1 MYVNVMLG
9 NKKGWKMRRIYFIGL
24 MLYTLIV
31 LHVAFPNIFS
41 FENVE
46 IVHVG
51 IFIFILFAVDC
62 CISIWL
68 SNRKHVQNKKEM
80 ERKKRKRS
88 FWITTY
94 CFSLVITAAFFSENI
109 PLERVNIGFGA
120 FVFAYYFFMHFL
132 PYMKEKRGEEEDPL
146 VEEARE
152 QEHKRIEED
161 IKKLGEQKWYL
172 KSKIIYV
179 LCFITPPIGYL
190 YVFCLRKKMT
200 EDARQSYLTVATIMM
215 ALWSLKFLPPY
226 ILAITV
232 AVIACLVF
240 LVKYVK

>member
-1 MYVNVMLG
+1 
-9 NKKGWKMRRIYFIGL
+9 MRRIYFIGL
-24 MLYTLIV
+24 ILYTLIV

-41 FENVE
+41 FEDVE
-46 IVHVG
+46 TVHIG
-51 IFIFILFAVDC
+51 IFIFILFVVDC

-68 SNRKHVQNKKEM
+68 SKRKPVQDKKEM

-94 CFSLVITAAFFSENI
+94 CFSLVIAAACFSEHI

-132 PYMKEKRGEEEDPL
+132 PYMKEKRGEGEDPL

-152 QEHKRIEED
+152 QEHKRIEGD
-161 IKKLGEQKWYL
+161 IQKLGEQKWYL

-200 EDARQSYLTVATIMM
+200 EDARQSYLTVGTIMM

-226 ILAITV
+226 VLAIAIV
-232 AVIACLVF
+232 VVVCLVF
-240 LVKYVK
+240 IVKYLT

>member
-1 MYVNVMLG
+1 
-9 NKKGWKMRRIYFIGL
+9 MRRIYFVGL
-24 MLYTLIV
+24 ILYTLIV
-31 LHVAFPNIFS
+31 LHGAFPNIFS
-41 FENVE
+41 FEDVE
-46 IVHVG
+46 TIHVG
-51 IFIFILFAVDC
+51 IFIFILFVVDC

-68 SNRKHVQNKKEM
+68 SKKQHVQDKKEM

-88 FWITTY
+88 FWMMTY
-94 CFSLVITAAFFSENI
+94 CLSLSLTAVFFSEHI
-109 PLERVNIGFGA
+109 PLERLDIGFGA

-161 IKKLGEQKWYL
+161 IQKLGEQKWYL

-190 YVFCLRKKMT
+190 YVFLLRKKMT
-200 EDARQSYLTVATIMM
+200 EDAKQTYLTVATIMM

-226 ILAITV
+226 VLAV
-232 AVIACLVF
+232 AVVVIVCLVF
-240 LVKYVK
+240 IVKYVK

>member
-1 MYVNVMLG
+1 
-9 NKKGWKMRRIYFIGL
+9 MRRIYFIGL
-24 MLYTLIV
+24 ILYMLIV
-31 LHVAFPNIFS
+31 LHAAFPNIFS
-41 FENVE
+41 FEDLE
-46 IVHVG
+46 TVHVG
-51 IFIFILFAVDC
+51 IFIFILFVVDC

-68 SNRKHVQNKKEM
+68 SKRKDVQDKKEM

-88 FWITTY
+88 FWMTTY
-94 CFSLVITAAFFSENI
+94 CFSLILVAAFLNENI
-109 PLERVNIGFGA
+109 PLERLNIGFGA
-120 FVFAYYFFMHFL
+120 FVFAYYFFRNFL
-132 PYMKEKRGEEEDPL
+132 PYMKEKREEEDDPL

-161 IKKLGEQKWYL
+161 IQKLGEQKWYL

-190 YVFCLRKKMT
+190 YVFLLRKKMT

-226 ILAITV
+226 VLAITV
-232 AVIACLVF
+232 VIAACLVF
-240 LVKYVK
+240 IVKYVK

>member
-1 MYVNVMLG
+1 
-9 NKKGWKMRRIYFIGL
+9 MRRIYFIGL
-24 MLYTLIV
+24 ILYTLIV

-41 FENVE
+41 FEDVE
-46 IVHVG
+46 TVHIG
-51 IFIFILFAVDC
+51 IFIFILFVVDC

-68 SNRKHVQNKKEM
+68 SKRKHVQDKNEM

-88 FWITTY
+88 FWMMTY
-94 CFSLVITAAFFSENI
+94 CLSLVLTAVFFSEHI
-109 PLERVNIGFGA
+109 PIERLNIGFGA

-161 IKKLGEQKWYL
+161 IQKLGEQKWYL

-226 ILAITV
+226 VLAI
-232 AVIACLVF
+232 VIVVVVCFVF
-240 LVKYVK
+240 IVKYVK

>member
-1 MYVNVMLG
+1 
-9 NKKGWKMRRIYFIGL
+9 MRRIYFIGL
-24 MLYTLIV
+24 ILYTLIV

-41 FENVE
+41 FEDVE
-46 IVHVG
+46 TVHVG
-51 IFIFILFAVDC
+51 IFIFILFVVDC

-68 SNRKHVQNKKEM
+68 SKRKYVQDKKEM

-94 CFSLVITAAFFSENI
+94 CFSLVIAAAFFSEHI
-109 PLERVNIGFGA
+109 RLERVNIGFGA
-120 FVFAYYFFMHFL
+120 FVFVYYFFMHFL
-132 PYMKEKRGEEEDPL
+132 PYMKEKREEEEDPL
-146 VEEARE
+146 AEEARE

-161 IKKLGEQKWYL
+161 IQKLGEQKWYL

-200 EDARQSYLTVATIMM
+200 EDAKQAYLTVATIMM

-226 ILAITV
+226 GLAITV
-232 AVIACLVF
+232 VIVACLVF
-240 LVKYVK
+240 IVKYVK

>member
-1 MYVNVMLG
+1 
-9 NKKGWKMRRIYFIGL
+9 MRRIYFVGL
-24 MLYTLIV
+24 ILYTLIV
-31 LHVAFPNIFS
+31 LHGAFPNIFS
-41 FENVE
+41 FEDVE
-46 IVHVG
+46 TVQVA
-51 IFIFILFAVDC
+51 IFIFVLFVVDC

-68 SNRKHVQNKKEM
+68 SKRKHVQDKKEM

-88 FWITTY
+88 FWMTTY
-94 CFSLVITAAFFSENI
+94 CLSLVLIAVFFSEHI
-109 PLERVNIGFGA
+109 PLERLDIGFGA
-120 FVFAYYFFMHFL
+120 FMFAYYFFMYFL

-146 VEEARE
+146 LEEARE

-190 YVFCLRKKMT
+190 YVFFLRKKMT
-200 EDARQSYLTVATIMM
+200 EDARQSYLMVATIMM

-226 ILAITV
+226 VLAV
-232 AVIACLVF
+232 AVVVVVCLVF
-240 LVKYVK
+240 IVKYVK

>member
-1 MYVNVMLG
+1 
-9 NKKGWKMRRIYFIGL
+9 MRRIYFIGII
-24 MLYTLIV
+24 LYTLIV
-31 LHVAFPNIFS
+31 LLVAFPNIFS
-41 FENVE
+41 FEDVE
-46 IVHVG
+46 TVHVG
-51 IFIFILFAVDC
+51 IFIFILFVVDC

-68 SNRKHVQNKKEM
+68 SKRKHVQDKKEM

-88 FWITTY
+88 FWMTTY
-94 CFSLVITAAFFSENI
+94 CFSLVIAAAFLSENV
-109 PLERVNIGFGA
+109 PLDRLNIGFGA

-152 QEHKRIEED
+152 REHKRIEED
-161 IKKLGEQKWYL
+161 IQKLGEQKWYL
-172 KSKIIYV
+172 KSNIIYV

-200 EDARQSYLTVATIMM
+200 EDAKQTYLTVATIMM

-226 ILAITV
+226 VLAI
-232 AVIACLVF
+232 VIVVVVCFVF
-240 LVKYVK
+240 IVKYVK

>member
-1 MYVNVMLG
+1 
-9 NKKGWKMRRIYFIGL
+9 MRRIYFVGL
-24 MLYTLIV
+24 ILYTLIV

-46 IVHVG
+46 TVQVA
-51 IFIFILFAVDC
+51 IFIFTLFVIDC

-68 SNRKHVQNKKEM
+68 SKRKHVQNKKEM

-88 FWITTY
+88 FWMMTY
-94 CFSLVITAAFFSENI
+94 CLSLVLTAAFFSEHI

-120 FVFAYYFFMHFL
+120 FVFVYYFFVHFL

-190 YVFCLRKKMT
+190 YVFCFRKKMT

-215 ALWSLKFLPPY
+215 GLWSLKFLPPY
-226 ILAITV
+226 VLAITV
-232 AVIACLVF
+232 VIVACLVF
-240 LVKYVK
+240 IVKYVK

>member
-1 MYVNVMLG
+1 
-9 NKKGWKMRRIYFIGL
+9 MRRIYFIGL
-24 MLYTLIV
+24 ILYTLIV

-41 FENVE
+41 FEDVE
-46 IVHVG
+46 TVHIG
-51 IFIFILFAVDC
+51 IFIFILFVVDC
-62 CISIWL
+62 CISRWL
-68 SNRKHVQNKKEM
+68 SKRKPVQDKKEM

-94 CFSLVITAAFFSENI
+94 CFSLVIAAACFSEHI

-132 PYMKEKRGEEEDPL
+132 PYMKEKRGEGEDPL

-152 QEHKRIEED
+152 QEHKRIEGD
-161 IKKLGEQKWYL
+161 IQKLGEQKWYL

-215 ALWSLKFLPPY
+215 ALWSLMFLPPY
-226 ILAITV
+226 VLAIAIV
-232 AVIACLVF
+232 VVVCLVF
-240 LVKYVK
+240 IVKYLT

>member
-1 MYVNVMLG
+1 
-9 NKKGWKMRRIYFIGL
+9 MRRIYFIGII
-24 MLYTLIV
+24 LYTLIV

-41 FENVE
+41 FEDVE
-46 IVHVG
+46 TVHVG
-51 IFIFILFAVDC
+51 IFIFILFVVDC

-68 SNRKHVQNKKEM
+68 SKRKHVQDKKEM

-88 FWITTY
+88 FWMTTY
-94 CFSLVITAAFFSENI
+94 CFSLVIAAAFLSENV
-109 PLERVNIGFGA
+109 PLERLNIGFGA

-152 QEHKRIEED
+152 REHKRIEED
-161 IKKLGEQKWYL
+161 IQKLGEQKWYL
-172 KSKIIYV
+172 KSNIIYV

-190 YVFCLRKKMT
+190 YVFLLRKKMT
-200 EDARQSYLTVATIMM
+200 EDTKQTYLTVATIMM

-226 ILAITV
+226 VL
-232 AVIACLVF
+232 VIVIVVVVCFVF
-240 LVKYVK
+240 IVKYVK

>member
-1 MYVNVMLG
+1 
-9 NKKGWKMRRIYFIGL
+9 MRRIYFIGL
-24 MLYTLIV
+24 ILYTLIV

-41 FENVE
+41 FEDVE
-46 IVHVG
+46 TVHIG
-51 IFIFILFAVDC
+51 IFIFILFVVDC

-68 SNRKHVQNKKEM
+68 SKRKHVQDKKEM

-88 FWITTY
+88 FWVMTY
-94 CFSLVITAAFFSENI
+94 CLSLVLTAVFFSEHI
-109 PLERVNIGFGA
+109 PIERLNIGFGA

-161 IKKLGEQKWYL
+161 IQKLGEQKWYL

-215 ALWSLKFLPPY
+215 ALRSLKFLPPY

>member
-1 MYVNVMLG
+1 
-9 NKKGWKMRRIYFIGL
+9 MRRIYFIGL
-24 MLYTLIV
+24 ILYTLIV
-31 LHVAFPNIFS
+31 LHVAFPNMFS
-41 FENVE
+41 FEDVE
-46 IVHVG
+46 TVHIG
-51 IFIFILFAVDC
+51 IFIFILFVVDC

-68 SNRKHVQNKKEM
+68 SKRKPVQDKKEM

-94 CFSLVITAAFFSENI
+94 CFSLVIAAACFSEHI

-132 PYMKEKRGEEEDPL
+132 PYMKEKRGEGEDPL

-161 IKKLGEQKWYL
+161 IQKLGEQKWYL

-226 ILAITV
+226 VLAIAIV
-232 AVIACLVF
+232 VVVCLVF
-240 LVKYVK
+240 IVKYLT

>member
-1 MYVNVMLG
+1 
-9 NKKGWKMRRIYFIGL
+9 MRRIYFIGL
-24 MLYTLIV
+24 ILYTLIV

-41 FENVE
+41 LEDVE
-46 IVHVG
+46 TVHVG
-51 IFIFILFAVDC
+51 IFIYILFVVDC

-68 SNRKHVQNKKEM
+68 SKRKHVHDKKEM

-94 CFSLVITAAFFSENI
+94 CLSLALTAVFFSEHV
-109 PLERVNIGFGA
+109 PLERLNIGFGA

-190 YVFCLRKKMT
+190 YVLCLRKKMT

-226 ILAITV
+226 VLAITV
-232 AVIACLVF
+232 VVIACLVF

>member
-1 MYVNVMLG
+1 
-9 NKKGWKMRRIYFIGL
+9 MRRIYFIGII
-24 MLYTLIV
+24 MYTLIV

-41 FENVE
+41 FEDVGT
-46 IVHVG
+46 VHVG
-51 IFIFILFAVDC
+51 IFILILFVVDF

-68 SNRKHVQNKKEM
+68 SKRKHVQDKKEM

-88 FWITTY
+88 FWMMTY
-94 CFSLVITAAFFSENI
+94 CLSLVLIAAFFSEHI
-109 PLERVNIGFGA
+109 PLERLNIGFGA

-146 VEEARE
+146 VGEARE

-179 LCFITPPIGYL
+179 LCFITPPIGYV
-190 YVFCLRKKMT
+190 YVFFLRKTMT
-200 EDARQSYLTVATIMM
+200 EDAKQSYLTVATIMM

-226 ILAITV
+226 VLAITV
-232 AVIACLVF
+232 VIVACLVF
-240 LVKYVK
+240 IVKYVK

>member
-1 MYVNVMLG
+1 
-9 NKKGWKMRRIYFIGL
+9 MRRIYFIGL
-24 MLYTLIV
+24 IFYTLIV
-31 LHVAFPNIFS
+31 LHVVFPNIFS
-41 FENVE
+41 FEDVE
-46 IVHVG
+46 TVHIG
-51 IFIFILFAVDC
+51 IFIFILFVVDC

-68 SNRKHVQNKKEM
+68 SKRKHVQDKKEM

-94 CFSLVITAAFFSENI
+94 CFSLVIAAACFSEHI

-132 PYMKEKRGEEEDPL
+132 PYMKEKRGEGEDPL

-226 ILAITV
+226 VLAI
-232 AVIACLVF
+232 VIVVVVCFVF
-240 LVKYVK
+240 IVKYVK